1 MPVPREP
8 FERKEGEDGVYFVR
22 RADGGGLERKEEGQ
36 EKVETEQEKKGF
48 KKNRLKQMSYP
59 TG

>member
-8 FERKEGEDGVYFVR
+8 FERNEGEGGVYFVR

-36 EKVETEQEKKGF
+36 EKVETEQEKK
-48 KKNRLKQMSYP
+48 KVSKR

>member
-8 FERKEGEDGVYFVR
+8 FERKEGEGGVYFVR

-36 EKVETEQEKKGF
+36 EKVETEQEKK
-48 KKNRLKQMSYP
+48 KVSKR